1 MKNNNFSNQ
10 QIVTMAIYLLGQGL
24 KGFDIE
30 TIAKKADELSPGSFR
45 WKTDPNMI
53 SDSNV
58 WDALSNAR
66 KKKWILEKISN
77 YFLTEIGVEF
87 CEKNKHLLNIK
98 KQFKSRLRGID
109 KEIYENTK
117 FRIINSKAYLKI
129 TSNETEEISLND
141 YRDLFNLNKYMSK
154 DQEIEKV
161 QKHLNMF
168 VSDKE
173 ILDKIKQVSDK
184 FTRR

>member
-1 MKNNNFSNQ
+1 MKNNNLSNQ
-10 QIVTMAIYLLGQGL
+10 EIVTMAIYVLGQGQ

-45 WKTDPNMI
+45 WKTDPEMI

-98 KQFKSRLRGID
+98 KKFKSRLRGMD
-109 KEIYENTK
+109 REIYENTK
-117 FRIINSKAYLKI
+117 LRVVNSKAFLKI
-129 TSNETEEISLND
+129 KSNEIEEISLND

-168 VSDKE
+168 INDKE
-173 ILDKIKQVSDK
+173 ILDKIKKVSNK